1 VTDFAD
7 PADGLTPARRRQA
20 VLAVTI
26 ANFAALAGFGVF
38 FPILPQY
45 GLGIGASAT
54 EIGVAIAAFSLGQL
68 VAGPFVGRLSD
79 RFGRRRVLLWSL
91 AISAITHA
99 LNAFCVTPLA
109 LILVRLIGGLA
120 AASFGVSFAVASDV
134 STPEQRTRV
143 MAIVGSGLSLGFILG
158 PALGGLIAGATAEAA
173 DFVWISFAAAGLAAA
188 AFVATAFLL
197 PETSAPKIAPRDGDA
212 LPKNLLRS
220 TPIVRL
226 LWLTLFS
233 AAAVAMME
241 ANFTL
246 FAASVLAA
254 GPRTIGLVFGAMG
267 VLTTLLQFVVAGY
280 ASQRLGEER
289 VMEIGLALQAA
300 GLGLLA
306 LASTMTVAVCG
317 ALIIAAG
324 FALLTPALASL
335 TSLTSPATMQG
346 EVLGLQQGS
355 GALGRVF
362 GPGASGALYDGYG
375 ANAPF
380 LIGAIG
386 MAIALLYARFS
397 DRGTAPD
404 S

>member
-1 VTDFAD
+1 M
-7 PADGLTPARRRQA
+7 
-20 VLAVTI
+20 LAVSL

-45 GLGIGASAT
+45 GFGIGASAT
-54 EIGVAIAAFSLGQL
+54 EIGLAIAAFSLGQL
-68 VAGPFVGRLSD
+68 VAGPVVGRMSD

-91 AISAITHA
+91 AISAVTHA
-99 LNAFCVTPLA
+99 LNAYCVTPLA
-109 LILVRLIGGLA
+109 LIAVRLVGGLA

-188 AFVATAFLL
+188 AFIVTFFLL
-197 PETSAPKIAPRDGDA
+197 PETSEPRPAPRVGDPR
-212 LPKNLLRS
+212 PKNLLKS
-220 TPIVRL
+220 QPILRL
-226 LWLTLFS
+226 LWLTLLS
-233 AAAVAMME
+233 AAAVAMLE

-246 FAASVLAA
+246 FAANVLDA

-267 VLTTLLQFVVAGY
+267 VLTTALQFVAAG
-280 ASQRLGEER
+280 AMSRRIGEER
-289 VMEIGLALQAA
+289 VMELGLALQAV
-300 GLGLLA
+300 GLGVLA
-306 LASTMTVAVCG
+306 LASTMTVAVAG
-317 ALIIAAG
+317 ALTIAAG

-335 TSLTSPATMQG
+335 TSLASPATMQG
-346 EVLGLQQGS
+346 EVLGLQQGG
-355 GALGRVF
+355 GALGRVL
-362 GPGASGALYDGYG
+362 GPGASGAIYDGFG

>member
-1 VTDFAD
+1 MADFAH
-7 PADGLTPARRRQA
+7 PADGLTPARRRRA
-20 VLAVTI
+20 VLAVTL

-54 EIGVAIAAFSLGQL
+54 EIGIAIAAFSLGQL
-68 VAGPFVGRLSD
+68 VAGPVVGRLSD

-109 LILVRLIGGLA
+109 LIFVRLIGGLA

-173 DFVWISFAAAGLAAA
+173 DFVWISFAAAGLATVAFIA
-188 AFVATAFLL
+188 AFFLL
-197 PETSAPKIAPRDGDA
+197 PETSTPLAAPREGDA
-212 LPKNLLRS
+212 LPKQVLRS
-220 TPIVRL
+220 RPIVRL
-226 LWLTLFS
+226 LWLTLLS

-246 FAASVLAA
+246 FAANILTA

-267 VLTTLLQFVVAGY
+267 VLTTVLQFGVAGY
-280 ASQRLGEER
+280 ASRRLGEER
-289 VMEIGLALQAA
+289 VMDLV
-300 GLGLLA
+300 LGCRQRA
-306 LASTMTVAVCG
+306 LACSRW
-317 ALIIAAG
+317 LR
-324 FALLTPALASL
+324 P
-335 TSLTSPATMQG
+335 
-346 EVLGLQQGS
+346 
-355 GALGRVF
+355 
-362 GPGASGALYDGYG
+362 
-375 ANAPF
+375 
-380 LIGAIG
+380 
-386 MAIALLYARFS
+386 
-397 DRGTAPD
+397 
-404 S
+404 

>member
-1 VTDFAD
+1 MT
-7 PADGLTPARRRQA
+7 L
-20 VLAVTI
+20 

-54 EIGVAIAAFSLGQL
+54 EIGIAIAAFSLGQL
-68 VAGPFVGRLSD
+68 VAGPLVGRLSD

-91 AISAITHA
+91 AISAVTHA

-109 LILVRLIGGLA
+109 LIIVRLIGGLA

-173 DFVWISFAAAGLAAA
+173 DFVWISFAAAGLAAVA
-188 AFVATAFLL
+188 YVATFFLL
-197 PETSAPKIAPRDGDA
+197 PETSTPSAPHREGAPR
-212 LPKNLLRS
+212 PKNLLRS
-220 TPIVRL
+220 QPIVRL
-226 LWLTLFS
+226 LWLTLLS

-246 FAASVLAA
+246 FAANVLTA

-267 VLTTLLQFVVAGY
+267 VLTTALQFVAAG
-280 ASQRLGEER
+280 ALSRRIGEER
-289 VMEIGLALQAA
+289 VMELGLALQAG

-306 LASTMTVAVCG
+306 VASTMTLAVIG
-317 ALIIAAG
+317 ALVIAAG

-335 TSLTSPATMQG
+335 TSLSSPAAVQG

-362 GPGASGALYDGYG
+362 GPGASGAIYDGYG

-380 LIGAIG
+380 LLGAIG
-386 MAIALLYARFS
+386 MGIALLYARFS